1 MCCPY
6 NMGFFVFFFIP
17 QNCLNLFIHTI
28 SCFLKTFLFDNSF
41 HSPIMAEILARCP
54 HNAVNCQIFKLS
66 LSRSFP
72 PPPLHLNTAN
82 NIKIDRRLEK
92 VTLSLESKI
101 LFDDVV
107 RTTHVVSNVN
117 LANFT
122 QVMYNIIKKNIL
134 KKVVASQKVF
144 HKIALISLDFSKLNC
159 GRYLDHRQGEK
170 DFSVATSR
178 IKGFVPATVVRKTWG
193 VRLLFVWVLQ
203 HMPYL
208 WAAAAAPIQ
217 CVKITFVRKFSQF
230 LMSKNK
236 DYCAKRVPWA
246 PSVVGTTSNFLSF
259 HMLILNFSPNTNSK
273 LSFKLIKACKT
284 TAVMFKLNHK
294 LVKKDFQSWV
304 NKKFSPIHYDGLS
317 LSEAWRKEELL

>member
-1 MCCPY
+1 MRCPY
-6 NMGFFVFFFIP
+6 NTFFFRVFFIP

-107 RTTHVVSNVN
+107 RTTRVVSNVN

-208 WAAAAAPIQ
+208 WAAAAAAAAPIQ
-217 CVKITFVRKFSQF
+217 CVKITFVRKFFQF

-236 DYCAKRVPWA
+236 NYCTKRCPYNA
-246 PSVVGTTSNFLSF
+246 P
-259 HMLILNFSPNTNSK
+259 
-273 LSFKLIKACKT
+273 
-284 TAVMFKLNHK
+284 
-294 LVKKDFQSWV
+294 
-304 NKKFSPIHYDGLS
+304 
-317 LSEAWRKEELL
+317 

>member
-1 MCCPY
+1 MLYRQRIGVGRHSILYVRRRPCVVHTTQV
-6 NMGFFVFFFIP
+6 FSVFFFIP

-122 QVMYNIIKKNIL
+122 QVMYNIIKKT
-134 KKVVASQKVF
+134 
-144 HKIALISLDFSKLNC
+144 
-159 GRYLDHRQGEK
+159 Y
-170 DFSVATSR
+170 
-178 IKGFVPATVVRKTWG
+178 
-193 VRLLFVWVLQ
+193 
-203 HMPYL
+203 
-208 WAAAAAPIQ
+208 
-217 CVKITFVRKFSQF
+217 
-230 LMSKNK
+230 
-236 DYCAKRVPWA
+236 
-246 PSVVGTTSNFLSF
+246 
-259 HMLILNFSPNTNSK
+259 
-273 LSFKLIKACKT
+273 
-284 TAVMFKLNHK
+284 
-294 LVKKDFQSWV
+294 
-304 NKKFSPIHYDGLS
+304 
-317 LSEAWRKEELL
+317 

>member
-1 MCCPY
+1 MKHCLCLPFPCKV
-6 NMGFFVFFFIP
+6 NNLEEKGLLCVQRMVVGGHKNFNVRQRPCVVRTTRVFSGFFFVP

-107 RTTHVVSNVN
+107 RTTRVVSNVN

-122 QVMYNIIKKNIL
+122 QVMYNIIKKT
-134 KKVVASQKVF
+134 
-144 HKIALISLDFSKLNC
+144 
-159 GRYLDHRQGEK
+159 Y
-170 DFSVATSR
+170 
-178 IKGFVPATVVRKTWG
+178 
-193 VRLLFVWVLQ
+193 
-203 HMPYL
+203 
-208 WAAAAAPIQ
+208 
-217 CVKITFVRKFSQF
+217 
-230 LMSKNK
+230 
-236 DYCAKRVPWA
+236 
-246 PSVVGTTSNFLSF
+246 
-259 HMLILNFSPNTNSK
+259 
-273 LSFKLIKACKT
+273 
-284 TAVMFKLNHK
+284 
-294 LVKKDFQSWV
+294 
-304 NKKFSPIHYDGLS
+304 
-317 LSEAWRKEELL
+317 